1 MADNTAS
8 LVVALSAQLTKF
20 EKDMRDAGIM
30 AEKATKD
37 IEGKFSKMNP
47 QVSTSFLGNLFSNLA
62 TKGLSAAEE
71 AIKDIIKRFEE
82 LQQTAKYTETSLQ
95 WVYGLQEAF
104 KKSGSSADDLN
115 KALTTVA
122 LQLDQIKRGN
132 TENPLAKLFAANG
145 INPNTIN
152 SAADALARV
161 GDVVQTLKPIE
172 RIEVAR
178 ALGLPESSVSALE
191 RGGAAIKQMAEEA
204 AKAGANIEELAIK
217 AKALSSVF
225 ETMWKSFKDMMSSAA
240 FDMIKTDLQDLI
252 QFFETLQGLFKGG
265 PLAGW
270 VDRTTASLQE
280 MGAEMQDAAEEAERA
295 KKRIYVGVAAP
306 KYTGVDPFGLNAPK
320 ADTKDAYDREVA
332 SINKHIAAMQADAA
346 TVGETAGAQE
356 EYRVQMLLSEKAA
369 EANKDMTLELN
380 DAIAAQAGRAAQA
393 RQALAEN
400 TFQLQKMNAAS
411 QTVGQALS
419 SSFTDAIVE
428 GKKLNE
434 VFADLIKTLEK
445 AALNSL
451 IMSFF
456 TPGAGQSQ
464 SWFSSIL
471 PKFAE
476 GTSSAPGGMAVVGEK
491 GPELVNLPRGSQVIP
506 NSVAR
511 GMGAG
516 GSIVYSPAIDAR
528 GASVDAVA
536 RLAQILAED
545 RASFASRTVHTI
557 QQARRGRVPGL

>member
-1 MADNTAS
+1 MPEPIDFYFEFASPYGYLAS
-8 LVVALSAQLTKF
+8 L
-20 EKDMRDAGIM
+20 RIDAI
-30 AEKATKD
+30 
-37 IEGKFSKMNP
+37 
-47 QVSTSFLGNLFSNLA
+47 
-62 TKGLSAAEE
+62 AA
-71 AIKDIIKRFEE
+71 
-82 LQQTAKYTETSLQ
+82 
-95 WVYGLQEAF
+95 
-104 KKSGSSADDLN
+104 
-115 KALTTVA
+115 
-122 LQLDQIKRGN
+122 
-132 TENPLAKLFAANG
+132 
-145 INPNTIN
+145 
-152 SAADALARV
+152 
-161 GDVVQTLKPIE
+161 
-172 RIEVAR
+172 
-178 ALGLPESSVSALE
+178 
-191 RGGAAIKQMAEEA
+191 
-204 AKAGANIEELAIK
+204 
-217 AKALSSVF
+217 
-225 ETMWKSFKDMMSSAA
+225 
-240 FDMIKTDLQDLI
+240 
-252 QFFETLQGLFKGG
+252 
-265 PLAGW
+265 
-270 VDRTTASLQE
+270 
-280 MGAEMQDAAEEAERA
+280 
-295 KKRIYVGVAAP
+295 
-306 KYTGVDPFGLNAPK
+306 
-320 ADTKDAYDREVA
+320 AYDREVA

-346 TVGETAGAQE
+346 TVGESAGAQE
-356 EYRVQMLLSEKAA
+356 EFRVQMLLSVKAA

-380 DAIAAQAGRAAQA
+380 DAIAAQATRAAQA
-393 RQALAEN
+393 KQALAEN
-400 TFQLQKMNAAS
+400 QFQLQKMNAAS

-511 GMGAG
+511 GMGVG

-545 RASFASRTVHTI
+545 RASFANRTVATI